1 MANTYKNIVIT
12 PNIGNTSEPR
22 IQFSGGNTS
31 ANTDINLYV
40 YPTTNG
46 TLSFE
51 GSAGQLFSIT
61 NDLSNT
67 IFAVNDVSGIPSIE
81 VFANGLV
88 SVAQYSG
95 NVGIGN
101 TTPGHKLSVNGA
113 VAFGNSTI
121 TGFVN
126 ATTTLAAGNTTVTG
140 FVNATTNVTANAFN
154 VTTAFTANSTVV
166 NAVSYNAGT
175 RIVANT
181 TVVNAT
187 HLEGVAAASYVNTS
201 GSYTLSGN
209 LNLTGSNTS
218 INAIFRVVNSSA
230 NVLFA
235 GSNGNIGVGNNTPEE
250 KLHVAGAIISSG
262 STTANKTSAGSFDYS
277 GATVGVR
284 ILSWGSVGTNGSIT
298 FWSGS
303 GGLGASERMRIDAS
317 GNLGIGNAAPT
328 TKLSVNGNTFLGDL
342 VTLRGFT
349 GGTAGSLVSGYNKT
363 LVIGGAYNQTYNAG
377 NSVLIHLSDYD
388 NDTGANVYPIYVE
401 DENNVVDFF
410 LYAGNTG
417 AVGSKIAYVGGNLGV
432 GNTAPTHKLRVE
444 GTASINS
451 TLTVDGVATFNANAV
466 ITKLLSA
473 NSSFGTTNQFLRTG
487 VTTNTYWGSLTS
499 SDVTTALGYTP
510 GTGSVT
516 SVTAG
521 TGLTSTGTTAVTIS
535 MPATGP
541 GAGSYSGGISAITID
556 AQGRITAITGSAG
569 YSTGDITS
577 VTASTGLTGGGTTG
591 AVSLAVDGTA
601 VLFLNDPGPLTAG
614 LRINGSGLGVN
625 VAVPAAGAITASGD
639 ITAFSSD
646 ARFKKDIEPI
656 RDALEKLKKITGIT
670 YNHNALAKSLG
681 LETGTRMAG
690 VLAQEVEAV
699 LPEVVTLAP
708 LDTDYD
714 EEGNKYSIS
723 GENYKTVKYDKMI
736 PLLIEAIK
744 ELSDQ
749 VDDLKKRLGE

>member
-1 MANTYKNIVIT
+1 MANTYKNIVIS
-12 PNIGNTSEPR
+12 PNIGNNTNEPR
-22 IQFSGGNTS
+22 IQFSGANTS

-61 NDLSNT
+61 NDLSNS

-126 ATTTLAAGNTTVTG
+126 ATTTLAAGNTTITG
-140 FVNATTNVTANAFN
+140 FVNATSTLAAGNTTITGFVNASTNVTTNTIWSTNVYSTFANSTTVNATTINATTVNANLTGNVVATTVNATANITVGANALINTSALLLSNSTARLLIDAGDVFVGNTSITSTPQILVQNTAGTTTINSNFISTTSLSGNLTGNVVATTVNATAN
-154 VTTAFTANSTVV
+154 VTVGASVLMNTSTFAVGTGFTANSTVV
-166 NAVSYNAGT
+166 NAVSFNVGA
-175 RIVANT
+175 
-181 TVVNAT
+181 TVVANAT
-187 HLEGVAAASYVNTS
+187 HLYGVTATNYARTD
-201 GSYTLSGN
+201 
-209 LNLTGSNTS
+209 
-218 INAIFRVVNSSA
+218 
-230 NVLFA
+230 
-235 GSNGNIGVGNNTPEE
+235 
-250 KLHVAGAIISSG
+250 ISE
-262 STTANKTSAGSFDYS
+262 AF
-277 GATVGVR
+277 
-284 ILSWGSVGTNGSIT
+284 
-298 FWSGS
+298 
-303 GGLGASERMRIDAS
+303 
-317 GNLGIGNAAPT
+317 
-328 TKLSVNGNTFLGDL
+328 
-342 VTLRGFT
+342 
-349 GGTAGSLVSGYNKT
+349 
-363 LVIGGAYNQTYNAG
+363 
-377 NSVLIHLSDYD
+377 
-388 NDTGANVYPIYVE
+388 
-401 DENNVVDFF
+401 
-410 LYAGNTG
+410 
-417 AVGSKIAYVGGNLGV
+417 
-432 GNTAPTHKLRVE
+432 
-444 GTASINS
+444 
-451 TLTVDGVATFNANAV
+451 DGVITFNANSV

-510 GTGSVT
+510 GTGTVT
-516 SVTAG
+516 SVAAG
-521 TGLTSTGTTAVTIS
+521 TGLSSTGTTAVTIS

-601 VLFLNDPGPLTAG
+601 VLFLNDAGPLTAG
-614 LRINGSGLGVN
+614 LRINGSGLGAS
-625 VAVPAAGAITASGD
+625 VAVPAAGAISAAGD
-639 ITAFSSD
+639 ITAFASD
-646 ARFKKDIEPI
+646 ERFKEDVETIS
-656 RDALEKLKKITGIT
+656 DALEKVKKIRGVT
-670 YNHNALAKSLG
+670 YRHNALAEALG
-681 LETGTRMAG
+681 LEARERMAG
-690 VLAQEVEAV
+690 VIAQEVEAV

-708 LDTDYD
+708 LDTEYD
-714 EEGNKYSIS
+714 EERNKYSIS

-749 VDDLKKRLGE
+749 VEELKKRLGE